1 MQLVAGFHKRE
12 VQALGLIGFTH
23 LMSHLYLLPLAPLL
37 LALEGD
43 LGINKA
49 EFGLALAAYAITTGV
64 LQTPMGL
71 LVERIGGR
79 VVMIVGLIVTAASFV
94 AIGLL
99 ATDFWSLALLL
110 AVAGIGNSVFHPAD
124 YALLSA
130 AIDDRRMG
138 RAFSLHTM
146 TGHLGFL
153 AGPVSTAALEP
164 FLGWRGAVVA
174 IGVVGLVMALVLI
187 AAFHKIPDSRTV
199 KKKDASIRDSLRDLL
214 SSPAILLFF
223 AFYTFASMA
232 TFGMTQFSVAA
243 FQDIYGLERVTAVT
257 ALTAYQI
264 GALVLVLPGGY
275 MADRVSR
282 YDAVII
288 GAFALSAVLVLL
300 AGTVGLPFWICVG
313 LLAVAGALR
322 GGVNAARDVA
332 VRDVARH
339 LPIGTVFG
347 FVTTGFLVGQA
358 VAGPLYGFLYD
369 LYSPRIV
376 FYISAA
382 ASVAAIATIMVNPGT
397 RRAARAVE

>member
-1 MQLVAGFHKRE
+1 MQLIAGFQKRE
-12 VQALGLIGFTH
+12 VQALGLIGITH

-37 LALEGD
+37 LALESD

-79 VVMIVGLIVTAASFV
+79 VVMIVGLIVNATSFV
-94 AIGLL
+94 AIGFL

-110 AVAGIGNSVFHPAD
+110 GIAGIGNSVFHPAD

-130 AIDDRRMG
+130 AIDNKRMG
-138 RAFSLHTM
+138 RAFSLHTL

-174 IGVVGLVMALVLI
+174 IGVMGLVVALLLI
-187 AAFHKIPDSRTV
+187 AVYQKIPESRVV

-243 FQDIYGLERVTAVT
+243 FQEIYGLERVTAVI
-257 ALTAYQI
+257 ALTAYQV

-282 YDAVII
+282 YDGIII
-288 GAFALSAVLVLL
+288 GAFAVSAVLVLL

-313 LLAVAGALR
+313 MLAVAGALR

-332 VRDVARH
+332 VRDVARD

-358 VAGPLYGFLYD
+358 IAGPLYGLLYD
-369 LYSPRIV
+369 HYSPEVV
-376 FYISAA
+376 FYISAS
-382 ASVAAIATIMVNPGT
+382 ASITAVATIVVNPGT
-397 RRAARAVE
+397 RRAAAAAE